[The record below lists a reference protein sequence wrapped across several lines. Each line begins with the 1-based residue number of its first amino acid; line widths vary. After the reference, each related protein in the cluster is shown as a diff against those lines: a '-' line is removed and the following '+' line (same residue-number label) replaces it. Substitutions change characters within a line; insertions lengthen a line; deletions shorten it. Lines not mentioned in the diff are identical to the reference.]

1 MANKQ
6 IIFVVESNDQ
16 KKIDDIYI
24 NKFIRS
30 YYDLSNNDITIKFIH
45 MCGKSNYK
53 SKSITSK
60 IEKLKIKMLEYL
72 D

>member
-30 YYDLSNNDITIKFIH
+30 YYDLSNNDTTIKFIH

-60 IEKLKIKMLEYL
+60 IEK
-72 D
+72 